1 MSNEKERDV
10 LARVEDLTVSF
21 PGQARPALEGISWE
35 IAAGEC
41 VALVGE
47 SGSGKSLTAR
57 ALLGLLPRATVS
69 SGRILLAPH
78 GRLEEV
84 PNRGSRD
91 WNSFRGEWVGFVP
104 QDALGGLDPLR
115 RIEAEVG
122 DPLRLHSRAFGK
134 QRRREVQGAL
144 HDAGILEAHQRMRQ
158 RSYELSG
165 GLRQRALIA
174 TAVIAQPSFIIAD
187 EPTTALDAGYREVVL
202 QELRRRV
209 EGGAGALVITH
220 DLASMR
226 AVADRIL
233 VMREGRIVEEGP
245 PDVILDAPRHPFT
258 RALQA
263 ASLPAL
269 RERRTRKKAVEAL
282 SQPTRA
288 TRGSAAEK
296 KTAQR
301 EGKQKREGGAKEVPE
316 RSEQADV
323 GVSFPPDIP
332 SLPASQV
339 PRLILDEV
347 FVTFG
352 KGEGRRDVLRGA
364 SLRVNQD
371 ETVGLVGESGSGKT
385 TLLRV
390 ALGLQ
395 VPTRGRVEVDG
406 IDRLTVSR
414 QRQRELRRRI
424 AFVPQDPL
432 DSFPPGATGQAI
444 LRDALRAAGVP
455 RGEREERMKSL
466 AREVRIDEAQ
476 LQRPAASFSGGERQR
491 LAIIRALARDPQ
503 VLLLDEPVSALDL
516 TVQATVLDLLNELQ
530 SKRGTSYLLV
540 SHDESV
546 IDHMSDR
553 ILHLEDGQISEE

>member
-21 PGQARPALEGISWE
+21 PGQARPALERISWE

-57 ALLGLLPRATVS
+57 ALLGLLPRASVS

-91 WNSFRGEWVGFVP
+91 WNSFRGEWVGLVP

-134 QRRREVQGAL
+134 WRRQEVQEAL
-144 HDAGILEAHQRMRQ
+144 RDAGIPEAHQRMRQ

-174 TAVIAQPSFIIAD
+174 TAVIAQPCLIIAD

-226 AVADRIL
+226 EVADRIL

-245 PDVILDAPRHPFT
+245 PEVILDAPRHPFT

-263 ASLPAL
+263 ASLPAP
-269 RERRTRKKAVEAL
+269 RERTTRKKAVEAL
-282 SQPTRA
+282 SQPTRV
-288 TRGSAAEK
+288 TRGSAEKK

-301 EGKQKREGGAKEVPE
+301 EGWAKEVPE
-316 RSEQADV
+316 RSAQADV
-323 GVSFPPDIP
+323 GVSFPPGIP

-339 PRLILDEV
+339 PRLALDEV

-406 IDRLTVSR
+406 IDRLTASR

-466 AREVRIDEAQ
+466 AREVRIDESQ

-540 SHDESV
+540 SHDKSV